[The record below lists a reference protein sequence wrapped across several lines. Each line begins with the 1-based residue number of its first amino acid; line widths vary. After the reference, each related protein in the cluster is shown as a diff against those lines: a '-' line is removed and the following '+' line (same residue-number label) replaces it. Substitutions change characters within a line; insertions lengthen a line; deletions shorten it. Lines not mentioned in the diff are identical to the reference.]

1 MNRVLIRRDG
11 KMANQGFFQR
21 LLAVLGL
28 SGEPP
33 VEPTP
38 PPVPPARPAAPRLN
52 LEDDRIPDSS
62 RERAAQ
68 IIGLVADLQE
78 RAAQRGLTSELQEL
92 ERISKVHLPRL
103 LESYIEIP
111 PEHRSEVFRQT
122 GRSASFLLNER
133 LDKMTHRLGEISK
146 MLARDNLNAFST
158 NLHFVDGHY
167 RTSDSPFD

>member
-1 MNRVLIRRDG
+1 MSNKGL
-11 KMANQGFFQR
+11 FQR
-21 LLAVLGL
+21 LIEAFGGQP
-28 SGEPP
+28 SPAP
-33 VEPTP
+33 APQP
-38 PPVPPARPAAPRLN
+38 PPPRPAPPRLD
-52 LEDDRIPDSS
+52 LDDERIPESS

-68 IIGLVADLQE
+68 IVGLVADLHE
-78 RAAQRGLTSELQEL
+78 RAAQRGLTDELHEL
-92 ERISKVHLPRL
+92 ERISSVHLPRL
-103 LESYIEIP
+103 IESYIDIP

-133 LDKMTHRLGEISK
+133 LDKMTQRLREISK